1 MKKAIGIDLGTTN
14 SVIAFRDTSVRII
27 RNRENEELTRS
38 CVAKRKGEII
48 VGKNAYMRL
57 GHDPSNTILSI
68 KRLMGGAIKDQMVQD
83 MMNSSYYKY
92 KITELTEGTE
102 DAVAVVL
109 DHVQYT
115 PEQIS
120 AEILKKLK
128 QDAEIN
134 GEEVTHAVISVPAYF
149 TEKQRNAT
157 IEAAQMAGLKVQK
170 LIAEPTA
177 AAISYGVDNLQPG
190 ESKIVLVYDF
200 GGGTFDISIL
210 NIIDGKYI
218 EAGTGGDRWLGG
230 DDIDRKLW
238 ELILKK
244 VASTNIS
251 LDLDALI
258 QNLPERK
265 KFEFEA
271 QMRFQTEAAKIQLSS
286 SNSGEI
292 LIDNILEDE
301 NGDFIDIDISISK
314 KEFETLVKPFIDRTI
329 ELIDKLLIET
339 GYDISMI
346 DNILLVGGTS
356 SIPLLQEMLRKKYGA
371 NKVKVS
377 ERPMLAIAEGAAI
390 LSHRLGDESEDEIIS
405 CASNHNY
412 FIELIDDSG
421 VNYQKIIEKQTPL
434 PSNISKTFRT
444 STNNQKIAKVAIY
457 ADVEDGK
464 REIQFLGFY
473 LIEENLPMNSE
484 LVFNFQ
490 IDQNEKFNAFVYPKS
505 KREQSKQVILG
516 RGMADQ
522 RALKTID
529 ELVEKSVKEFRT
541 IDGEEEFLEY
551 IKSYLDE
558 IDRTGAAKVSA
569 EKWHEIY
576 FKIPEKFEEIKRTE
590 VRRSHSDVVL
600 DKAKELIMEF
610 GDLIDPFDRNN
621 IIRLINQLDSLSDE
635 SESALLAEQLEE
647 KIKKYNVL
655 SAAANIESLAA
666 RILEIPGTG
675 VASENGLTNK
685 RVDVER
691 LNQLSREAKT
701 NFNMHKVNEAIGL
714 VSEAYSIIHKYKEYL

>member
-14 SVIAFRDTSVRII
+14 SVIAFKDTSVKII
-27 RNRENEELTRS
+27 RNKDGEELTRS

-48 VGKNAYMRL
+48 VGKIAYQRL
-57 GHDPSNTILSI
+57 GLDPSNTILSI

-92 KITELTEGTE
+92 KITKLTEGTE

-109 DHVQYT
+109 DDLQYT

-157 IEAAQMAGLKVQK
+157 IEAAKMAGLKVQK

-244 VASTNIS
+244 VASTNNL

-258 QNLPERK
+258 QKLPERS
-265 KFEFEA
+265 KFQFEA

-301 NGDFIDIDISISK
+301 NGDLIDIDISISK
-314 KEFETLVKPFIDRTI
+314 KEFETLVKPFIERTI

-412 FIELIDDSG
+412 FIELVDDSG

-434 PSNISKTFRT
+434 PSNISKTFKT

-490 IDQNEKFNAFVYPKS
+490 IDVNEKFNAYVYPKS

-541 IDGEEEFLEY
+541 VDGEEEFLEY

-558 IDRTGAAKVSA
+558 IDRTGAANISA

-576 FKIPEKFEEIKRTE
+576 FKIPEKFDEIKRTE

-635 SESALLAEQLEE
+635 AESGLLAEQLEE

-655 SAAANIESLAA
+655 SAAANIESFAA
-666 RILEIPGTG
+666 RIIDIPGTG
-675 VASENGLTNK
+675 VASESGLTNK

-691 LNQLSREAKT
+691 LNQLSRDARTK
-701 NFNMHKVNEAIGL
+701 FNMHKFDDAVGL
-714 VSEAYSIIHKYKEYL
+714 VSEAYSIIHKYKDYL